1 LLIYVFQRVKKFFIA
16 RLGVSTELKITAPP
30 KKKKKLQKR
39 KKKKLIEQ

>member
-30 KKKKKLQKR
+30 KKKKLQKR